1 MKQISNWI
9 LTICIQP
16 NKMAKDKEG
25 ARQSQ
30 SSKSCNSF
38 KSSESSNSNV
48 NSTDSSGEEATAVKK
63 PHNPQIDNQV
73 TLDAR
78 QSK

>member
-1 MKQISNWI
+1 
-9 LTICIQP
+9 
-16 NKMAKDKEG
+16 MAKDKEG

-30 SSKSCNSF
+30 SSEF
-38 KSSESSNSNV
+38 SNSNV
-48 NSTDSSGEEATAVKK
+48 NSPDRSGEEATAVKK

-78 QSK
+78 QST